1 MASGAAAGAGR
12 YGDRYGDRYAGAP
25 QTQATG
31 QTAKSARTVVISGVP
46 DGLLNDDVMTDTLV
60 IHFQMAKNNGGDVEE
75 IMYPTMKKGVA
86 YLTFEDPEVVENVL
100 KKDEH
105 RLEDKRL
112 SGYYPLKVTR
122 CPQYYCENVF
132 SSVTSVLNMSIF
144 KDQFVLEDLI
154 QELKKNI
161 RALSFGCLESN
172 GHISVQGPFPAI
184 KLLKDFLLLKAKSLS
199 EKDKG
204 EENKPLQRPK
214 RKLRQ
219 QRLSME
225 TSNLIPDPDGEKQVV
240 VLDTDIYHYMKHF
253 FFKKFLVNYD
263 VVISDIT
270 DGEIT
275 TVYLENARSRSGA
288 GQVLRIK
295 EEIENQS
302 VKLHNSLRKE
312 RIYLEGRTGDEKQ
325 KYKQACETVKSHY
338 PYVLI
343 IPYDTHI
350 DIIGDSSEIFEFT
363 KKISRKIQNQKIQ
376 LERLCSRDCCK

>member
-1 MASGAAAGAGR
+1 MAGASAAA
-12 YGDRYGDRYAGAP
+12 P
-25 QTQATG
+25 QAQATG
-31 QTAKSARTVVISGVP
+31 QAAKSARTVVVSGVP
-46 DGLLNDDVMTDTLV
+46 DGLLNNDVMTDILV

-75 IMYPTMKKGVA
+75 VTYPTMEKGVA
-86 YLTFEDPEVVENVL
+86 YITFEDPEVVENVL

-112 SGYYPLKVTR
+112 SRYYPLKVTR
-122 CPQYYCENVF
+122 YCENVF
-132 SSVTSVLNMSIF
+132 TSVTSVLNMSIF

-161 RALSFGCLESN
+161 TALNFGCLQSN

-184 KLLKDFLLLKAKSLS
+184 KLLKDFLLLKAKPLS
-199 EKDKG
+199 EKDKR
-204 EENKPLQRPK
+204 EENKHHQRPK
-214 RKLRQ
+214 RRLQQ

-225 TSNLIPDPDGEKQVV
+225 TSNFIPDPDGEKQVV

-253 FFKKFLVNYD
+253 FFKKFLVNYG

-288 GQVLRIK
+288 GRVLRVK

-302 VKLHNSLRKE
+302 IKLHNSLRKE
-312 RIYLEGRTGDEKQ
+312 RLYLEGHTGDEKQ
-325 KYKQACETVKSHY
+325 KCKQACETVKSHY

-350 DIIGDSSEIFEFT
+350 DIIGKSSEIFEFT
-363 KKISRKIQNQKIQ
+363 KEVSRKIQSQKN
-376 LERLCSRDCCK
+376 

>member
-1 MASGAAAGAGR
+1 VS
-12 YGDRYGDRYAGAP
+12 
-25 QTQATG
+25 TQATG
-31 QTAKSARTVVISGVP
+31 QAAKSARTVVISGVP
-46 DGLLNDDVMTDTLV
+46 DGLLNNDVMADILV

-75 IMYPTMKKGVA
+75 VTYPTMKKGVA
-86 YLTFEDPEVVENVL
+86 YITFEDPEVVENVL

-112 SGYYPLKVTR
+112 SRYYPLKVTR
-122 CPQYYCENVF
+122 YCENVF
-132 SSVTSVLNMSIF
+132 GSVTSVLNMSIF

-161 RALSFGCLESN
+161 TALSFGHLQSN
-172 GHISVQGPFPAI
+172 GHIFVQGPFPAI

-199 EKDKG
+199 EKDKSQ
-204 EENKPLQRPK
+204 ENKPHQRPK
-214 RKLRQ
+214 RRLQQ

-225 TSNLIPDPDGEKQVV
+225 TSNFTPDPAGEKQVV
-240 VLDTDIYHYMKHF
+240 VLDTDVYHYMKYF
-253 FFKKFLVNYD
+253 FLKKFLVNYD

-288 GQVLRIK
+288 RQVLRVK

-302 VKLHNSLRKE
+302 IKLHNSLRKE
-312 RIYLEGRTGDEKQ
+312 RIYLEGHTGDEKQ

-338 PYVLI
+338 PCVLV

-350 DIIGDSSEIFEFT
+350 DIIGNSSEIFEFT
-363 KKISRKIQNQKIQ
+363 K
-376 LERLCSRDCCK
+376 EV